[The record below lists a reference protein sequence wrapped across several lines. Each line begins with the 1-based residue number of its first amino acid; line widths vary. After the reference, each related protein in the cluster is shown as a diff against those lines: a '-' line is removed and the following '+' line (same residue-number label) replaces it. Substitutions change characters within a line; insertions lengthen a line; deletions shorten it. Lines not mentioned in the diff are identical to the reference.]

1 MKLGAYV
8 PQQPLGSVFAL
19 PREVTRLEDCFFYH
33 TIDVPGYGTVPGP
46 WDLRGCVDDYLGGVD
61 LAGKRVLECGTASG
75 FLCMEMEKRGAE
87 VVAFDLSEDFD
98 QDLVPYARGNEPEP
112 RAHVKQFVRTLNNG
126 WWLVHRANNASARVV
141 YGEIYNIPVEIGEVD
156 VVTYGS
162 ILLHV
167 RDPYQALA
175 SGCRLARDT
184 VIVTEHPVHWGRFP
198 APPLAVPIP
207 QAPGEAVDE
216 AGWRER
222 EEQLRE
228 RVRVAETTLQSL
240 LDAPIGLF
248 LPHAST
254 PNQNFTWW
262 CLNPQTLCAMLG
274 TLGFPN
280 TTVAYH
286 DTSVFNGKPERLF
299 TVVGRRS

>member
-1 MKLGAYV
+1 M
-8 PQQPLGSVFAL
+8 
-19 PREVTRLEDCFFYH
+19 
-33 TIDVPGYGTVPGP
+33 
-46 WDLRGCVDDYLGGVD
+46 
-61 LAGKRVLECGTASG
+61 
-75 FLCMEMEKRGAE
+75 
-87 VVAFDLSEDFD
+87 
-98 QDLVPYARGNEPEP
+98 
-112 RAHVKQFVRTLNNG
+112 
-126 WWLVHRANNASARVV
+126 
-141 YGEIYNIPVEIGEVD
+141 
-156 VVTYGS
+156 
-162 ILLHV
+162 
-167 RDPYQALA
+167 
-175 SGCRLARDT
+175 
-184 VIVTEHPVHWGRFP
+184 IVTEHPVHWGRFP

-280 TTVAYH
+280 TTVTYH
-286 DTSVFNGKPERLF
+286 DTSVLNGKPERLF